1 MRAYIVQGMAWGDEG
16 KGATVDWLVRE
27 KGAPLV
33 VRYNGGPNA
42 AHNVV
47 TENEGVPHH
56 TFQQFGSGTLA
67 GAATHISRFALL
79 DPLVLAAEAEVLS
92 RKLGRNPYAAL
103 TVDPETVLVAR
114 YHVAANRAR
123 ERARGAHR
131 HGSVGSGLGEARRD
145 QIGGLAITAAE
156 CSGRLAG
163 ALAER
168 LVELRRRKLDELAV
182 AFRECPAAADEFFE
196 LGRYSP
202 AEVAAELIEAMAPV
216 RLSSLREAR
225 DVACAERSWM
235 GGAVLFEGAQGVLL
249 DERYGFAP
257 HNSWTDCTFGNA
269 EALIAETFPGAERMR
284 LGVFRSYFTRH
295 GPGPFPTE
303 AESLRFPE
311 PHNGEHPWMGPFRQ
325 GYFDGA
331 LAAYACRVAQPDALV
346 ITHMDRLVGAP
357 CCRRYAGRGL
367 GEIPGAL
374 ASAKPLYGTPRDF
387 LAFLGDLGLP
397 PVFATSRGPTAESF
411 RIIHDRYEER
421 KLA

>member
-16 KGATVDWLVRE
+16 KGAVTDWLVRE
-27 KGAPLV
+27 SGAPLV

-47 TENEGVPHH
+47 TENRGVPHH

-79 DPLVLAAEAEVLS
+79 DPLVLGAESEFLA

-103 TVDPETVLVAR
+103 TVDPETILVTR

-123 ERARGAHR
+123 ERARGAGR

-145 QIGGLAITAAE
+145 QVGGLAIRAAE
-156 CSGRLAG
+156 CSGRLVG
-163 ALAER
+163 ALTER
-168 LVELRRRKLDELAV
+168 LVEMRRRKLDELGP
-182 AFRECPAAADEFFE
+182 AFRDCPEAEEEFYE

-202 AEVAAELIEAMAPV
+202 AEVAAELIKAMALV
-216 RLSSLREAR
+216 RLAGLREAYA
-225 DVACAERSWM
+225 VARAERAWM
-235 GGAVLFEGAQGVLL
+235 GDAVVFEGAQGVLL

-257 HNSWTDCTFGNA
+257 HNSWTDCTFGKA
-269 EALIAETFPGAERMR
+269 EILTEEAFPGAELLR

-303 AESLRFPE
+303 SVEVEFPE

-331 LAAYACRVAQPDALV
+331 LASYACRVARPDALV
-346 ITHMDRLVGAP
+346 ITHMDRFSLGTP
-357 CCRRYAGRGL
+357 CCVRYGARISEAGL
-367 GEIPGAL
+367 PGSL
-374 ASAKPLYGTPRDF
+374 RDPSPRFRAPGDF
-387 LAFLGDLGLP
+387 VAFLSELGLP

-411 RIIHDRYEER
+411 REINQ
-421 KLA
+421 L